1 VLILGGRRDFIC
13 VVYMSKYFK
22 KDRFFYGYKAE
33 ALFQEVFPSAKKLVN
48 GADFNLGGNLVEIG
62 RSSWLT
68 KNATVYYRKIHYN
81 VDIKK
86 RKKAWNPIKCVDYI
100 CKNPDKCLVDF
111 DKFLFVYFNKNL
123 KHFVTFTY
131 EDLLLSPLKKKAD
144 GEYFFDVETT
154 GLIKTSKLFDVVMDK
169 LELTQP
175 EPVKLK
181 LSDFGFE
188 EDVQ

>member
-1 VLILGGRRDFIC
+1 
-13 VVYMSKYFK
+13 
-22 KDRFFYGYKAE
+22 
-33 ALFQEVFPSAKKLVN
+33 
-48 GADFNLGGNLVEIG
+48 
-62 RSSWLT
+62 
-68 KNATVYYRKIHYN
+68 
-81 VDIKK
+81 
-86 RKKAWNPIKCVDYI
+86 
-100 CKNPDKCLVDF
+100 
-111 DKFLFVYFNKNL
+111 L